1 MPPIS
6 SNSLV
11 LILQMSLGSRETGT
25 GPVSSF
31 LLAEQGLGAKVRI
44 IPLLECAGS
53 RVPAPSGPTPQASSL
68 ESRSTHSLD
77 LLFLFINGRH
87 GDRAELAHVFRPF
100 GHHHLG
106 PQEKSVSCTARGSVS
121 RTRVSTCVRAC
132 VCARAPMPDCSGRR
146 LRGRGGHTSLGR
158 TGLSESAS
166 GFFFY
171 LESIFLTFAIQAF
184 KSIFKTEPASFR
196 LNCPH

>member
-121 RTRVSTCVRAC
+121 RTRVSTCVCACVRAC
-132 VCARAPMPDCSGRR
+132 AHARLQREAAAGA
-146 LRGRGGHTSLGR
+146 GR
-158 TGLSESAS
+158 THLFGTDWP
-166 GFFFY
+166 
-171 LESIFLTFAIQAF
+171 I
-184 KSIFKTEPASFR
+184 
-196 LNCPH
+196 